1 MVQMFKQRLI
11 LEQENLALKQLDQMK
26 DETLTQLSDKLEE
39 VMEEENNHLQ
49 YIGNWRLVLWELPY

>member
-11 LEQENLALKQLDQMK
+11 LEQENLALRQRDQMK
-26 DETLTQLSDKLEE
+26 DEALTQLSDKLEQ

-49 YIGNWRLVLWELPY
+49 YIGNWRLVLRELPY